1 MNERNERN
9 ERKIDINITF
19 YYITIRIRRD
29 DRSEAYGR
37 QHSR

>member
-1 MNERNERN
+1 MNGMN
-9 ERKIDINITF
+9 KIDINITF

-29 DRSEAYGR
+29 DRCEAYGR